1 LKCQINRLKRKRL
14 AAEIKERRG
23 LLPIDYDKS
32 LSQLK
37 SVFKVDEF
45 EAGDK
50 QGGGGDHNS

>member
-1 LKCQINRLKRKRL
+1 
-14 AAEIKERRG
+14 
-23 LLPIDYDKS
+23 LPIDYDKS

-50 QGGGGDHNS
+50 QGEEEIIIFKSNGAEDIVHIR